1 MPGSAQCAVAITTS
15 TASTIYRMCRYVFG
29 SLLLSSSSSS
39 LMASN
44 LSLNPLT
51 ARHTLGKR
59 RPHRNE
65 MSSLWE
71 SRVPR
76 PPIMQYSITGNNGL
90 RRPLTLTTLWADIL
104 VHFTTQLLI
113 LWTVTVHR
121 TTVQYMPCCLFRSW
135 MCWFIAVFLY
145 SYIKLIIIIK
155 IIYKFKSPVDRY
167 IGTSNLYSVF
177 YYVEIFYRFAHRVS
191 GLCDRL
197 LLIFYHSNF

>member
-113 LWTVTVHR
+113 LWSLECYSAQDYSAVYALLSFSFMDVL
-121 TTVQYMPCCLFRSW
+121 VYCCFL
-135 MCWFIAVFLY
+135 VF
-145 SYIKLIIIIK
+145 
-155 IIYKFKSPVDRY
+155 IYKINNNY
-167 IGTSNLYSVF
+167 
-177 YYVEIFYRFAHRVS
+177 
-191 GLCDRL
+191 
-197 LLIFYHSNF
+197 